1 MCGSQE
7 SKESRAPTFQSQAD
21 SVLPSSILYPLPK
34 DLAKFE
40 EGRNNDLNLVGNPQE
55 EIGPQNPEGGEVQE
69 ELDNPKAKGHKE
81 NPQPLTA
88 PKKDRGIPHLL

>member
-1 MCGSQE
+1 M
-7 SKESRAPTFQSQAD
+7 
-21 SVLPSSILYPLPK
+21 
-34 DLAKFE
+34 
-40 EGRNNDLNLVGNPQE
+40 GRNDDLNLVGNPHE

-88 PKKDRGIPHLL
+88 PKKDRGVPHLLEIPVYNKKKTPPVSSRTRSKNK